1 MKSYLVSSL
10 LVAALIAATVEIGT
24 FAFFSD
30 SERSINNIIYA
41 GVIDLKVNEKNPL
54 YGPLIDIKDIK
65 PCHYKYQ
72 NITLRLVKESNPARA
87 WIHFFNLTYHG
98 GYEGLTPGFWKNHLD
113 EWIGYSPDQTIGE
126 IFSVPPE
133 LSNLSSKTL
142 LEGLNFGGGS
152 TVEDAAKILLR
163 HTIAA
168 LLNAAH
174 PNITYPLS
182 ENEIITQVNNALSSL
197 DRDEMLSLKD
207 VLDDYNNLGGDI
219 NNGDSCNLSEHI
231 EIALKIINTSS
242 GEEFII
248 ISKNE
253 HKTLAEIECQWI
265 NLTSDTGLQ
274 YLAPSITYILN
285 VTIYLQ
291 DVEDEYKGCFVNFDI
306 EFYVEQ
312 LGGPGPEG

>member
-1 MKSYLVSSL
+1 MKSYLVSGL
-10 LVAALIAATVEIGT
+10 LAVVLITATVEIGT

-30 SERSINNIIYA
+30 SEKSINNIIYA
-41 GVIDLKVNEKNPL
+41 GIIDLKVNGKNPL
-54 YGPLIDIKDIK
+54 YGPLIDIKDLK
-65 PCHYKYQ
+65 PCRYKYQ
-72 NITLRLVKESNPARA
+72 NITLKLVRNSNPARV
-87 WIHFFNLTYHG
+87 WIHFFNLTDHG

-113 EWIGYSPDQTIGE
+113 KWVEYSPDQTIGE
-126 IFSVPPE
+126 TFSIPSE

-142 LEGLNFGGGS
+142 LQGLEFGGGP

-163 HTIAA
+163 HAIAA

-174 PNITYPLS
+174 PNITYSLS
-182 ENEIITQVNNALSSL
+182 ENEILTQVNNALSSL
-197 DRDEMLSLKD
+197 DRDKMLSLKD
-207 VLDDYNNLGGDI
+207 ILDEYNNLGGNI
-219 NNGDSCNLSEHI
+219 NNGDGCNLSEHI

-265 NLTSDTGLQ
+265 NLTNDTGLKH
-274 YLAPSITYILN
+274 LAPNVTYILN

-291 DVEDEYKGCFVNFDI
+291 DVDEDYKGCFVNFDI